1 MFTPK
6 SSDYHQFYALCE
18 GVNTIFWE
26 LNAYIRVRVRR
37 NHPVK
42 AWVKVMAFLQV
53 CISCFHT
60 IRFHSVPIIGFLR
73 LTSPGLFFT
82 TRRLEQNSPGLVG
95 HECPAHIEVLSS
107 EILEIHFQEGRR
119 RAAPKENGRRE
130 SNGIRPK
137 SVG

>member
-1 MFTPK
+1 M
-6 SSDYHQFYALCE
+6 
-18 GVNTIFWE
+18 
-26 LNAYIRVRVRR
+26 
-37 NHPVK
+37 K
-42 AWVKVMAFLQV
+42 AWVKVMAFLQF

-60 IRFHSVPIIGFLR
+60 IRFHSVPTIGHLW

-107 EILEIHFQEGRR
+107 EVLEVHFLSGRSG
-119 RAAPKENGRRE
+119 AAPKENGLRV
-130 SNGIRPK
+130 SNGILPK

>member
-1 MFTPK
+1 MGDLK
-6 SSDYHQFYALCE
+6 ACKR
-18 GVNTIFWE
+18 
-26 LNAYIRVRVRR
+26 ARVRR

-42 AWVKVMAFLQV
+42 AWVKVMAFIQV
-53 CISCFHT
+53 SISCFHT
-60 IRFHSVPIIGFLR
+60 IRFHSVPIIGLLR

-95 HECPAHIEVLSS
+95 HECPAHIEVLRS
-107 EILEIHFQEGRR
+107 EILEVHFQEGRSG
-119 RAAPKENGRRE
+119 ATSKENGRRE